1 MPEMYGLWY
10 EDSPMMG
17 LLWTDRRMSWA
28 HRQVRKAYPQFVSKF
43 NRLRPQDVIW
53 TPYTA
58 AAVQTRAPY
67 GLSSLCTCDE
77 AYWLTKGCPP
87 LYRDQTQR
95 GAIDLIN
102 CAEVEAASQ
111 IMLFDRGVRVP
122 EAQYKESFRRIHD
135 NLTRALRTS
144 DFGPP
149 TVILQAHDLRTDKA
163 I

>member
-1 MPEMYGLWY
+1 MYISVYAKYQRSCVILQ
-10 EDSPMMG
+10 
-17 LLWTDRRMSWA
+17 MSWA

-95 GAIDLIN
+95 GAVCLSQLQLLNLFKKIDNNITLVTITH
-102 CAEVEAASQ
+102 A
-111 IMLFDRGVRVP
+111 DRSD
-122 EAQYKESFRRIHD
+122 Q
-135 NLTRALRTS
+135 LRGGRSCIS
-144 DFGPP
+144 DH
-149 TVILQAHDLRTDKA
+149 VV
-163 I
+163 